1 MEDNFFDKSPE
12 KTTGFYFAI
21 VFLVIF
27 SLLSVGIDITEYL
40 NRQDVNIPLW
50 FFYVIFSVDILMVFS
65 VASIYFYRK
74 PGVIIYPIIVVTH
87 YFLHEFYL
95 STMLYSDLFNLFCYI
110 GLGLLTIIPK
120 WKFYK

>member
-40 NRQDVNIPLW
+40 NRQDINIPL
-50 FFYVIFSVDILMVFS
+50 
-65 VASIYFYRK
+65 
-74 PGVIIYPIIVVTH
+74 
-87 YFLHEFYL
+87 
-95 STMLYSDLFNLFCYI
+95 
-110 GLGLLTIIPK
+110 
-120 WKFYK
+120 

>member
-50 FFYVIFSVDILMVFS
+50 FFYVIFSVDILMVLS

-74 PGVIIYPIIVVTH
+74 
-87 YFLHEFYL
+87 
-95 STMLYSDLFNLFCYI
+95 
-110 GLGLLTIIPK
+110 LGL
-120 WKFYK
+120 